1 MSSPTAAPSSPT
13 HTPTPTPTPD
23 LSRPADPLAAG
34 LKSLLDP
41 TIKQTTEKLLQVHQ
55 SQLELNAELTRL
67 VMQLKHYLDTT
78 DPPALK
84 PTVVKLAAVGKRLA
98 VVNNSLQTIQGRVN
112 KLYVQMSK
120 QRMPY
125 SHSQ

>member
-1 MSSPTAAPSSPT
+1 MSSPTAAPSSPA
-13 HTPTPTPTPD
+13 PTPTPTPD
-23 LSRPADPLAAG
+23 LSRPTDPLAAG

-67 VMQLKHYLDTT
+67 IAQLKHYLDTT

-98 VVNNSLQTIQGRVN
+98 VVNNSLQVIQARVN

-125 SHSQ
+125 AHHQ

>member
-1 MSSPTAAPSSPT
+1 MSSPTAAPSSP
-13 HTPTPTPTPD
+13 TPTPTPTPD

-120 QRMPY
+120 QRMP
-125 SHSQ
+125 HSQ

>member
-1 MSSPTAAPSSPT
+1 MSSPTAAPSSP
-13 HTPTPTPTPD
+13 TPTPTPTPD

-67 VMQLKHYLDTT
+67 VM
-78 DPPALK
+78 
-84 PTVVKLAAVGKRLA
+84 RE
-98 VVNNSLQTIQGRVN
+98 
-112 KLYVQMSK
+112 
-120 QRMPY
+120 
-125 SHSQ
+125 

>member
-1 MSSPTAAPSSPT
+1 MSSPTAAPSS
-13 HTPTPTPTPD
+13 PTPTPD

-84 PTVVKLAAVGKRLA
+84 PTVVKLAAVGKRLT
-98 VVNNSLQTIQGRVN
+98 VVNNSLQTIQARVN

-120 QRMPY
+120 QRMP
-125 SHSQ
+125 HSQ